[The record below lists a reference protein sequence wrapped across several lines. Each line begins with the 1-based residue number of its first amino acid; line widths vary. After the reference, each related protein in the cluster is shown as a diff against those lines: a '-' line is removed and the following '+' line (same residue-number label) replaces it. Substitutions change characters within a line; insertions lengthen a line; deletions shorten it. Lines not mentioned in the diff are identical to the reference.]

1 VLRNCFFSKSVE
13 KMNDCFNGA
22 THGPVHIKIGGAW
35 GEGSTFDSGTLGFIR
50 NPDKLLLFK
59 VLWRMGYTRCPT
71 DCSDKTLEEC
81 VCKVPQEY
89 IDRIGAKGILIA
101 SNVYYILSKFISSKA
116 TDEFYESVLRAI
128 EDPGIAGEM
137 FTSASSFDPTFWPL
151 HGSADRMMGY
161 KRLLIKSKVITNFD
175 ETWGYPAFDR
185 TAGAAYVPG
194 ICDWSKVKGVDDLTL
209 PECTLDVVCPGHNEL
224 DVLEFEDFLNKGET
238 YTNGDMYAF
247 IHPANDDLPYVYD
260 TFDYDYCAEAGFDFL
275 DEAAAAAAEE
285 EADQEDQA
293 GGDAPAPPPPP
304 EVNNIANPGQNNG
317 IKGA

>member
-1 VLRNCFFSKSVE
+1 MLSNE
-13 KMNDCFNGA
+13 
-22 THGPVHIKIGGAW
+22 
-35 GEGSTFDSGTLGFIR
+35 
-50 NPDKLLLFK
+50 
-59 VLWRMGYTRCPT
+59 LWM
-71 DCSDKTLEEC
+71 S
-81 VCKVPQEY
+81 
-89 IDRIGAKGILIA
+89 
-101 SNVYYILSKFISSKA
+101 
-116 TDEFYESVLRAI
+116 
-128 EDPGIAGEM
+128 
-137 FTSASSFDPTFWPL
+137 
-151 HGSADRMMGY
+151 
-161 KRLLIKSKVITNFD
+161 
-175 ETWGYPAFDR
+175 
-185 TAGAAYVPG
+185 
-194 ICDWSKVKGVDDLTL
+194 
-209 PECTLDVVCPGHNEL
+209 LDVVCPGHNEL